1 MTCRQNTTIVSRG
14 TSNDDRRR
22 TTDMDM
28 AQSDSRTPRKPY
40 ACSNKRKLARRSV
53 RTLRGGRLSRP
64 LSGGSKHMLSAGRT
78 SVCVAIRNMNKRHT
92 RVQERFCTH
101 SDAYKDHL
109 NVA

>member
-1 MTCRQNTTIVSRG
+1 MTCVQHTTIVSRG
-14 TSNDDRRR
+14 TRDDDRRR
-22 TTDMDM
+22 TTDIDM

-78 SVCVAIRNMNKRHT
+78 SVCVAIRNVSKRHK
-92 RVQERFCTH
+92 RVQERCFTH
-101 SDAYKDHL
+101 SDTNKDHL
-109 NVA
+109 DIA